1 MSRALRL
8 TIGIVV
14 ILVLLAILLLLTLYW
29 ASRHEPAFYREA
41 LDIEPAVLE
50 KGSDQMLQRSTALA
64 NAVRKNGKW
73 KALFTTQQ
81 INGWLAVDRV
91 KNHPKALPS
100 SLRDPRVIIN
110 AKQIIIACRYEQGG
124 VNSVLSLTVEPSV
137 PEPNVVAL
145 RIVKARAGLLPVPL
159 AGVLERI
166 SEAARGMDFQLRWL
180 RAGEDPVAMISFAP
194 TDGRFIGI
202 ETLRLGEGEIFV
214 AGSTKGK

>member
-1 MSRALRL
+1 MSRKLRL

-14 ILVLLAILLLLTLYW
+14 ILVLLVILLLLGLYG

-41 LDIEPAVLE
+41 LEIEPAVLE
-50 KGSDQMLQRSTALA
+50 KGSDQMLQRTTALVS
-64 NAVRKNGKW
+64 AVKKKGSW
-73 KALFTTQQ
+73 KALFTTEQ

-100 SLRDPRVIIN
+100 ELRDPRVIIN
-110 AKQIIIACRYEQGG
+110 AKQIIIACRYEHGG

-159 AGVLERI
+159 SGVLGRI

-180 RAGEDPVAMISFAP
+180 HAGGDPVAMISFP
-194 TDGRFIGI
+194 PSDGRFVGI
-202 ETLRLGEGEIFV
+202 ETLRLSDGEIFV
-214 AGSTKGK
+214 AGSTRGK